1 MFVSLCVAF
10 GAMSIPACK
19 KKGEG
24 SQQVQQARQS
34 LEQIKAAGRPGPEG
48 DGGRPRA
55 LQRPARGPAGPGDSS
70 FQALRGRGGDGR
82 REREGPVAHGEL
94 DAAVASGNQEQIQKV
109 SATISEVVEGSKTYG
124 KPVLDLLHELLP
136 FERTAAQIRALADA
150 GLLFMR
156 VLPTGYE
163 LKGANEGIEEL
174 LMDVIDGKKKF
185 DKKAWLA
192 FDRLKFAGAGAQ
204 LDHEQSGGQVENVA
218 AILKAYPQVKL
229 EIGGFTDNTGPA
241 AANKKLSAER
251 AEAVKAMLVS
261 SGVAAAR
268 LAAAGYGP
276 AQPVCAANDT
286 EECKAKNRRI
296 AVRVTAK

>member
-1 MFVSLCVAF
+1 VFVSLCVAF
-10 GAMSIPACK
+10 AAMSVPACK
-19 KKGEG
+19 KKGG
-24 SQQVQQARQS
+24 DSQKVERSRQS
-34 LEQIKAAGRPGPEG
+34 LVQIKTQVVEAQKAT
-48 DGGRPRA
+48 A
-55 LQRPARGPAGPGDSS
+55 
-70 FQALRGRGGDGR
+70 ALRARFTALPEDLPGLETVRSKLFAVEEVMGVENGRVQWLSR
-82 REREGPVAHGEL
+82 EL
-94 DAAVASGNQEQIQKV
+94 DAAVASGNEEQIQKV
-109 SATISEVVEGSKTYG
+109 SATISEVLEGSKTFG
-124 KPVLDLLHELLP
+124 KPVVDLLHELLP
-136 FERTAAQIRALADA
+136 FEHTAAQIRALADA
-150 GLLFMR
+150 GVLFMR
-156 VLPTGYE
+156 VLSTGYE

-174 LMDVIDGKKKF
+174 LMDVIDGKRKF

-204 LDHEQSGGQVENVA
+204 LDQEQSGGQVENVA

-251 AEAVKAMLVS
+251 AEAIRAMLVS
-261 SGVAAAR
+261 SDVAAAR